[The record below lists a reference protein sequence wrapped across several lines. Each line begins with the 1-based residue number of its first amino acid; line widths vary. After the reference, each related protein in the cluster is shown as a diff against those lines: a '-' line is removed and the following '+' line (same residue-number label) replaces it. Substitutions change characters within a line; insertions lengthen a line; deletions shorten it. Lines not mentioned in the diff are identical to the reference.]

1 MSKTFNANGLN
12 FDDSSIP
19 SFDQLGKF
27 DSASATILKII
38 ETDTSA
44 SQKYTANEFG
54 ILKIVETEI
63 ETESYSQYVDLMR
76 YVPEKFRSSVAL
88 QQFMAE
94 AGLMV
99 GSWLGDI
106 NDLSLLIDPWNVNQQ
121 YITYLADLIGFKF
134 ITTSS
139 TTFPQIQ
146 RQLLQAI
153 PWYKMKGTYQAY
165 KYIGYALGLNLNL
178 YDMYTQDYI
187 NFIAEPWYAGNVGS
201 LPPDATL
208 NNPPFITTGVGIG
221 NTLLTDGS
229 FTLWTSSSVL
239 TDWQTGGESGDVLA
253 KESTIVYTGSTYSA
267 KLYNSSGTT
276 SSIRPLD
283 SLLSNNY
290 ATYKGQ
296 TITYSCWV
304 NTTWNNVLINIFD
317 GVSSVNSPT
326 HPGDGQWHY
335 LTVTSTVSNSATE
348 LLLQLININST
359 TPAYFDSASA
369 YVQTGLTLTPGTK
382 TLIVGIGLTF
392 AANQNIAITNSTGN
406 YMIGTLT
413 FYNSGTG
420 VMVVN
425 VTNAYG
431 SGTYASWS
439 IPGGYFKSPHFGI
452 QITLDQAYNYSSNFL
467 YNWSFENWSA
477 GINVA
482 PDGWSFATS
491 GSGSVSQNTEYT
503 YNNDYSA
510 QLVGSSGSTYI
521 SQYLQTRNPISFW
534 QNQMLT
540 LGCWVRSNSTS
551 AYIQIYDGV
560 NSNTTYHPG
569 DGQFHFLNVT
579 HIISSTATILAT
591 TLGITGSATAY
602 YDDAVAILG
611 SVISPAPYS
620 LDSYPGPDQSY
631 LFDGANT
638 YNLLSTY
645 VNMVRPVNTVPQY
658 SLLFTGETTQ
668 DNVTYTSPGNIKVAT
683 TSVWVSS
690 TENFDSGSDTF
701 NSSTAFNSAITTFNA
716 VANEFDNGQNF
727 DYTLTSFY
735 NSIAIWKLGTGN
747 KGVDPSISGFTLQ
760 NIVATGNIPT
770 PTIYSDHASYIVN
783 VPNNIT
789 QEGISELG
797 LYLNPGSGGT
807 IEVGCTFP
815 NINLVAGMQL
825 QIIINV
831 YFNSIPAAEIVPRW
845 DDPSVTWD
853 QSSGLWG

>member
-1 MSKTFNANGLN
+1 MSRTFNANGLN

-27 DSASATILKII
+27 DSASTTILKII

-165 KYIGYALGLNLNL
+165 KYIGYALGLNLNF

-208 NNPPFITTGVGIG
+208 NNPPFVA
-221 NTLLTDGS
+221 
-229 FTLWTSSSVL
+229 TSTSSVL
-239 TDWQTGGESGDVLA
+239 IGTGTKTFTVGTG
-253 KESTIVYTGSTYSA
+253 YTFI
-267 KLYNSSGTT
+267 N
-276 SSIRPLD
+276 
-283 SLLSNNY
+283 
-290 ATYKGQ
+290 GQ
-296 TITYSCWV
+296 
-304 NTTWNNVLINIFD
+304 NI
-317 GVSSVNSPT
+317 SVT
-326 HPGDGQWHY
+326 
-335 LTVTSTVSNSATE
+335 
-348 LLLQLININST
+348 NST
-359 TPAYFDSASA
+359 T
-369 YVQTGLTLTPGTK
+369 
-382 TLIVGIGLTF
+382 
-392 AANQNIAITNSTGN
+392 N

-413 FYNSGTG
+413 SYTG
-420 VMVVN
+420 GVLTIN

-439 IPGGYFKSPHFGI
+439 IPGGYFKSPHFGT

-579 HIISSTATILAT
+579 HIISSTATILTT

-611 SVISPAPYS
+611 YVISPAPYS

-716 VANEFDNGQNF
+716 VTNEFDNRQNF

-747 KGVDPSISGFTLQ
+747 KGVDPSISGFALQ